1 MTDQERWQ
9 QDLAE
14 MELVLVLLCL
24 EAWIAFWW
32 LVHVH
37 AIRF

>member
-14 MELVLVLLCL
+14 MELVLVLVCL
-24 EAWIAFWW
+24 ETWIAFWW

-37 AIRF
+37 AINL